1 MSESAFK
8 TLLLFLLV
16 SSGNCFFTMQF
27 SDWDPQKMSTELHEQ
42 RDSSL
47 ASIGQRIEDVKLE
60 GLKTDN
66 LLACDAYGGT
76 DLKDEGSG
84 MKVDRA
90 EQGQG
95 DVTRLN
101 SARECETEND
111 YEQRFFALMPGNMPV
126 GMEQNVHNI
135 GSRMVKL
142 ESGIENIGSRM

>member
-1 MSESAFK
+1 M
-8 TLLLFLLV
+8 
-16 SSGNCFFTMQF
+16 
-27 SDWDPQKMSTELHEQ
+27 
-42 RDSSL
+42 
-47 ASIGQRIEDVKLE
+47 KLE

-111 YEQRFFALMPGNMPV
+111 YEQLFFALMPGNMRV
-126 GMEQNVHNI
+126 VRRENI
-135 GSRMVKL
+135 ILTVESADKL
-142 ESGIENIGSRM
+142 DKSGICSPGHLSNINRIAGKLQLEQAKSCGPKKYGRRGKEKASSENLSR